1 MLIVQVC
8 DFGNDGDA
16 EYRMHAPLR
25 QLGKIPGLMTIDC
38 HFSHRSLPLL
48 AEIAD
53 VLILQFVYDWGL
65 LSLCQRRRE
74 AGKITIFEANDDF
87 FDLQP
92 WSPIAKAWL
101 DRSVQALYLKWLTT
115 ANGVQTSTNALADR
129 WRQSGARNVA
139 VFRNHLVDLDPLP
152 AIPDRP
158 LTIGWGGSPG
168 HFADWYQLA
177 PLLTNWLAAHPDVH
191 LSVMTH
197 ELAHPFITLEPH
209 RYHFTRFGSL
219 EDYVRFLRS
228 LDIGLAPLL
237 STGYNRGRS
246 DVKFLE
252 YASQGVAG
260 IYADL
265 APYQSSVQHGET
277 GLLCRSHVG
286 MVAALDRLAQE
297 AELRRQIRQRAH
309 AYIAENRRLPE
320 NVMER
325 VRWYQSLLPHP
336 VAENVTLPFSVQ
348 QVISSQDG
356 NYISLRP
363 GEPERLLLASM
374 SPSTAAEALRQL
386 SPLTQQTPDYIAA
399 LARQGQLLNDT
410 RDHLRA
416 QQVLEQARLLAPK
429 CPRVLSEL
437 GRSWFCLNKPLQARQ
452 LLEAA
457 IQADENYLPAWQYL
471 LRLIRLNGMTD
482 GTEWV
487 NRAETQFPQCYSL
500 AILAAQIH
508 PLPESLRALS
518 RMVDRIAPSIV
529 PRERATVLRA
539 IRQELAGLISPAS
552 GSPEW
557 MHLLEKMCKLFPES
571 AWLANE
577 LGAELQRVG
586 RGSEAHRWHSHAFQ
600 LRLQALIYQEE
611 FPKQEAAP
619 WSWQFSDHIH
629 THPTAE

>member
-25 QLGKIPGLMTIDC
+25 QLGKFPGLMTIDC
-38 HFSHRSLPLL
+38 HFSHRCLPLL

-53 VLILQFVYDWGL
+53 VLILQFVHDWGL

-92 WSPIAKAWL
+92 WSPIAEAWL
-101 DRSVQALYLKWLTT
+101 DRSVQTLYLKWLTT

-139 VFRNHLVDLDPLP
+139 VFRNHLVNLDPLP

-197 ELAHPFITLEPH
+197 ELAHPFIALEPH
-209 RYHFTRFGSL
+209 RYHFTRFGTL

-237 STGYNRGRS
+237 RTGYNCGRS

-260 IYADL
+260 IYVDL
-265 APYQSSVQHGET
+265 APYQSSVKHGET
-277 GLLCRSHVG
+277 GLLCKGAAG
-286 MVAALDRLAQE
+286 MIAALDHLAQQTQ
-297 AELRRQIRQRAH
+297 LRHQIRQRAY
-309 AYIAENRRLPE
+309 AYVAENRRLHE

-336 VAENVTLPFSVQ
+336 VAEKVSLPLSVQ
-348 QVISSQDG
+348 QAISSQDG

-386 SPLTQQTPDYIAA
+386 SPLTQQTPDYITA

-437 GRSWFCLNKPLQARQ
+437 GRSWFCLNNPLQARQ
-452 LLEAA
+452 LLESA
-457 IQADENYLPAWQYL
+457 IRADENYLPAWQYL

-482 GTEWV
+482 GAEWAK
-487 NRAETQFPQCYSL
+487 RAETQFPQCYSL

-508 PLPESLRALS
+508 PLPESLQALS
-518 RMVDRIAPSIV
+518 RMVDRIAPNIV

-539 IRQELAGLISPAS
+539 IRQGLAGFISSAS
-552 GSPEW
+552 GNPEW
-557 MHLLEKMCKLFPES
+557 MQLLEKLCELFPES

-577 LGAELQRVG
+577 LGGELQRVG
-586 RGSEAHRWHSHAFQ
+586 RGSEAHRWHSQAFQ
-600 LRLQALIYQEE
+600 LRQQVLIFQDE

-619 WSWQFSDHIH
+619 WGWQFSDHIH

>member
-53 VLILQFVYDWGL
+53 VLILQFVHDWGL

-92 WSPIAKAWL
+92 WSPIAEAWL

-139 VFRNHLVDLDPLP
+139 VFRNHLVDLEPLP
-152 AIPDRP
+152 AIADRP

-177 PLLTNWLAAHPDVH
+177 PLLTNWLAAHPNVH

-209 RYHFTRFGSL
+209 RYRFTRFGSL

-237 STGYNRGRS
+237 STGYNCGRS

-265 APYQSSVQHGET
+265 APYQSSVKHGET
-277 GLLCRSHVG
+277 GFLCKGAAG
-286 MVAALDRLAQE
+286 MIAALDRLAQQT
-297 AELRRQIRQRAH
+297 ELRHQIRQRAY
-309 AYIAENRRLPE
+309 AYVAENRRLPE

-336 VAENVTLPFSVQ
+336 VAENVTLPLSVQ

-410 RDHLRA
+410 REHLRA
-416 QQVLEQARLLAPK
+416 HQVLEQARLLAPK

-452 LLEAA
+452 LLESA

-482 GTEWV
+482 GAEWA
-487 NRAETQFPQCYSL
+487 NRAERQFPQCYSL

-508 PLPESLRALS
+508 PLPESLQAMS

-539 IRQELAGLISPAS
+539 IRQELAGLISSAS

-557 MHLLEKMCKLFPES
+557 MHLLEKMCEHFPES

-577 LGAELQRVG
+577 LGGELQRIG
-586 RGSEAHRWHSHAFQ
+586 RGSEAHCWHSHAFQ
-600 LRLQALIYQEE
+600 LRQQALIYQEE

-619 WSWQFSDHIH
+619 WGWQFSDHIH

>member
-53 VLILQFVYDWGL
+53 VLILQFVHDWGL

-92 WSPIAKAWL
+92 WSPIAEAWL

-197 ELAHPFITLEPH
+197 ELAHPFIRLEPH
-209 RYHFTRFGSL
+209 RYRFTHFGSL
-219 EDYVRFLRS
+219 EDYVRFLHS

-265 APYQSSVQHGET
+265 APYQSSVKHGET
-277 GLLCRSHVG
+277 GLLCKDAAG
-286 MVAALDRLAQE
+286 MVAELDRLAQE
-297 AELRRQIRQRAH
+297 TELRHQIRQRAH
-309 AYIAENRRLPE
+309 AYVAENRRLPE

-325 VRWYQSLLPHP
+325 VRWYQSLLPHHI
-336 VAENVTLPFSVQ
+336 AENVILPLSVQ
-348 QVISSQDG
+348 QAISSQDG

-410 RDHLRA
+410 REHLRA
-416 QQVLEQARLLAPK
+416 HQVLEQARLLAPK

-437 GRSWFCLNKPLQARQ
+437 GRCWFCLNNPLQARQ

-471 LRLIRLNGMTD
+471 LRLIRLNRMAD
-482 GTEWV
+482 GAEWA
-487 NRAETQFPQCYSL
+487 NRAEMQFPQCYSL

-539 IRQELAGLISPAS
+539 IRQELSGILSSAS

-557 MHLLEKMCKLFPES
+557 MHLLEKMCEFFPES

-600 LRLQALIYQEE
+600 LRQQALIYRDE

-619 WSWQFSDHIH
+619 WAWQFSDHIH
-629 THPTAE
+629 THSTPE